1 MLAVAERDSKGSPM
15 IKKPR
20 TRGITG
26 LFAVLAL
33 TVFAPSDASAQELR
47 VMTSGAFR
55 AAFLQLVPEFERA
68 TQNRIVMI
76 SGASLWDGPTTIPG
90 RWARGELADVA
101 TLADDALAELLKR
114 GKVVPDSRVQLVRLA
129 E

>member
-33 TVFAPSDASAQELR
+33 
-47 VMTSGAFR
+47 
-55 AAFLQLVPEFERA
+55 
-68 TQNRIVMI
+68 
-76 SGASLWDGPTTIPG
+76 
-90 RWARGELADVA
+90 
-101 TLADDALAELLKR
+101 
-114 GKVVPDSRVQLVRLA
+114 
-129 E
+129 